1 MARNTISTRFHRV
14 AAAFDADMKR
24 VRPCDSIEYSSSTD
38 LSDLVKSF
46 MEKNDYREGEGE
58 DVENLDWF
66 DDSDNDKLETLKE
79 IFAGGE
85 CDDDNDACR
94 EEIRREAE
102 LAWSLVGEDTSLP
115 GFKRLFMS
123 RLRERGFD
131 AGLCKSK
138 WEKNRKFPGSEYEY
152 IDVNFA
158 GSRYIVEI
166 SLVAQFEIARPTN
179 QYSALL
185 DVFPHFFS
193 LFSN

>member
-1 MARNTISTRFHRV
+1 M

-24 VRPCDSIEYSSSTD
+24 VRPCDSTEYSSSTD

-46 MEKNDYREGEGE
+46 MEKNDHREGEGE

-85 CDDDNDACR
+85 GDDDDDACK

-131 AGLCKSK
+131 AG
-138 WEKNRKFPGSEYEY
+138 NY
-152 IDVNFA
+152 
-158 GSRYIVEI
+158 
-166 SLVAQFEIARPTN
+166 
-179 QYSALL
+179 
-185 DVFPHFFS
+185 
-193 LFSN
+193 